1 MPFPNAIVT
10 TIVRNIRNHCGAS
23 RLIENTGH
31 GAASARSRILLW
43 VQYVVII
50 YLLAIFKII
59 LPKIG

>member
-1 MPFPNAIVT
+1 MPFPNAIIT
-10 TIVRNIRNHCGAS
+10 TIVRNISNHCGAFHH
-23 RLIENTGH
+23 IENSGH
-31 GAASARSRILLW
+31 RAASALSRILLW

>member
-1 MPFPNAIVT
+1 MPLPNAIDT

-23 RLIENTGH
+23 GLIENAGH
-31 GAASARSRILLW
+31 RAASALSRIVLW

-50 YLLAIFKII
+50 YFLAILKIF